1 MEYTYDWNTEFKMNT
16 LGINNLS
23 LCLEIG
29 CFEGLTS
36 NYIINNMLNENGKL
50 ICVDPLTDN
59 YLNTELTEKDVV
71 NNETIY
77 KYFNN
82 QYDRFINN
90 TNHHIKNNRLELY
103 RMISSDVF
111 PELLNKYESKVDL
124 IYIDGDHRASAVYI
138 DAINSFKLCKNSGI
152 IIFDDYSWGNTYNE
166 EATCFGIDR
175 FLNEYIGRYDLI
187 KKGYQVLI
195 RKNDTTI

>member
-1 MEYTYDWNTEFKMNT
+1 MKYTYNWNQEFKNNT
-16 LGINNLS
+16 NGINGLS

-36 NYIINNMLNENGKL
+36 NYIIDNILNSDGKL

-59 YLNTELTEKDVV
+59 YLNTELTDNDVV
-71 NNETIY
+71 NNDTIY

-90 TNHHIKNNRLELY
+90 TNHHIKNGKLELH
-103 RMISSDVF
+103 RNISSDIF
-111 PELLNKYESKVDL
+111 PELIKKYESQFDL

-138 DAINSFKLCKNSGI
+138 DAVNSFKLCKKNGV
-152 IIFDDYSWGNTYNE
+152 IIFDDYSWGDMYNE
-166 EATCFGIDR
+166 EATCFGIDK
-175 FLNEYIGRYDLI
+175 FLNEYNGHYDLI
-187 KKGYQVLI
+187 VKGYQVVI
-195 RKNDTTI
+195 RKK